1 MKFRVVRP
9 SMVVRKKRIKLS
21 REVIHNLKE
30 ISKLSSVKQWEF
42 AGNIEYKNFN
52 FSRPTLVTSKKRNRV
67 ESPEIERVWYS
78 EISYHTH
85 PGIGWHGESVSQDT
99 PIFTTLPS
107 NADFEAYIKGFP
119 KMQVNIICDARGY
132 YVINILKSAYI
143 RASPLPNAVQE
154 YMRKMRSTPFMRI
167 CAFSDDGVEYFQ
179 TTIKNWKR
187 EINEGVNEDMMK
199 LFGISIKYYGYDE
212 DPPIVTVYR
221 DIDVV

>member
-1 MKFRVVRP
+1 
-9 SMVVRKKRIKLS
+9 MVVRKKRIKLS

-85 PGIGWHGESVSQDT
+85 PGIGWHGESVSHDT
-99 PIFTTLPS
+99 PVFTTLPS

-187 EINEGVNEDMMK
+187 QINEGVNEDMMK